1 MLVLPAI
8 DLKGGKCVRLLR
20 GDMSAETVYA
30 DDPVAV
36 GQRWV
41 QEGAEYLHVVDLDG
55 AVSGEPVNG
64 AVIAALC
71 QVLPIPIE
79 IGGGVRSVERAA
91 ALLDLGIDRVIF
103 GTAALAEPAIVAEA
117 CRRFSGRIAVGID
130 AREGKAAVRG
140 WIETSGMS
148 AIDLARQAQGLG
160 ACRVIYTDISR
171 DGTQEG
177 VNVAATRA
185 VAEAV
190 SLPVT
195 ASGGVGSLN
204 DILAVRDC
212 GAANVDAVIVG
223 RALYTGAVRLPEA
236 IEAAKSPHADPL
248 PKENV
253 DKREPHPLRQGSG
266 QASRRSRKKGPPQ
279 GERKLSFEKQ

>member
-1 MLVLPAI
+1 MLVVPAV

-20 GDMSAETVYA
+20 GDMNAETVYA

-36 GQRWV
+36 GQRWL

-71 QVLPIPIE
+71 RALPIPIE

-91 ALLDLGIDRVIF
+91 ALLELGIDRVIF

-117 CRRFSGRIAVGID
+117 CRRFPGRIAVGID
-130 AREGKAAVRG
+130 TRDGKVAVRG
-140 WIETSGMS
+140 WIETSNTS
-148 AIDLARQAQGLG
+148 AIELARQAQGLG
-160 ACRVIYTDISR
+160 ACRINYTDISR

-195 ASGGVGSLN
+195 ASGGVGSLT
-204 DILAVRDC
+204 DIIAVRDC
-212 GAANVDAVIVG
+212 GVANIDALIVG

-236 IEAAKSPHADPL
+236 IRVAGGPHPTPL
-248 PKENV
+248 PK
-253 DKREPHPLRQGSG
+253 
-266 QASRRSRKKGPPQ
+266 
-279 GERKLSFEKQ
+279 GEGTG